1 MKLQAKISILF
12 SIILGV
18 FVITFLLYQYIR
30 LREKKILYQENQKSQ
45 ELVIDKVLQLSRI
58 KYEQLINDNSGWD
71 EMVDFATSPDSVWA
85 KDNVDFFVNSFHLN
99 FVQVYSKEKKLIYQ
113 FGDSTRLKGFGIV
126 MPETIQKF
134 FSDTAFV
141 HYFTGSGENLLEVF
155 GATIVPAADTDTR
168 LTPPQGYLLIA
179 RRWDSAYIGEHSA
192 ATSYQAE
199 LISTDS
205 LAKLKKDPKKYY
217 IVENL
222 TDYSGTPVA
231 AIVFSKRDALN
242 ESMTPLLY
250 LSVVV
255 TIIAVISVFIFLYYF
270 RKTILAPVQKINKT
284 LDSRNPAYLDE
295 AKANTE
301 EFKRLEELILKFF
314 QQEDQL
320 KRKNAEL
327 KENNAMKDRLFSI
340 IAHDLK
346 NPVGNMQTITEL
358 LTDCYRR
365 QDTETMEELLEMLNS
380 QAKETMTLLETL
392 FEWAKSQ
399 SGQISYSPEE
409 LDLRQV
415 VKQVAEVLQPGAG
428 VKGITLETE
437 IDPGIKVFADRN
449 MIHTVLRNLISN
461 AIKFTFSGGTVQ
473 ISAKLVTDGV
483 EVSVKDDG
491 IGMNAHTVKSLFHID
506 GNATTN
512 GTAGEKGSGLGLII
526 CREFI
531 EKHGREI
538 HVSSRPREGS
548 RFSFSLPAA

>member
-18 FVITFLLYQYIR
+18 FVVTFLLYQYIR
-30 LREKKILYQENQKSQ
+30 LREKKILYHENQKSQ
-45 ELVIDKVLQLSRI
+45 ELVIEKVLQLSRI

-71 EMVDFATSPDSVWA
+71 EMADFATSPDTVWA

-113 FGDSTRLKGFGIV
+113 FGDSTHLQEFGTV
-126 MPETIQKF
+126 SPETIQQF

-141 HYFTGSGENLLEVF
+141 HYFTGSGKNLLEVF

-168 LTPPQGYLLIA
+168 LTPPRGYLLIA
-179 RRWDSAYIGEHSA
+179 RHWDSAYIAEHSV

-205 LAKLKKDPKKYY
+205 LASLVKDPKKYY

-222 TDYSGTPVA
+222 TDYSGKPVA
-231 AIVFSKRDALN
+231 NVVFSKRDALN

-270 RKTILAPVQKINKT
+270 RKTILAPVLKINKT
-284 LDSRNPAYLDE
+284 LDSRNPAHLNE
-295 AKANTE
+295 AAANTE

-320 KRKNAEL
+320 KRKNTEL

-346 NPVGNMQTITEL
+346 NPVGNIQMITEL

-365 QDTETMEELLEMLNS
+365 KDTETLEELLAMLNT

-409 LDLRQV
+409 LNLKQV
-415 VKQVAEVLQPGAG
+415 VKQVSEVLQPGAS

-437 IDPGIKVFADRN
+437 IDPEIKVFADRN

-461 AIKFTFSGGTVQ
+461 AIKFTFAGGTVQ
-473 ISAKLVTDGV
+473 ISAKLVADGI

-491 IGMNAHTVKSLFHID
+491 IGMNAHTLKSLFHID
-506 GNATTN
+506 SNATTN
-512 GTAGEKGSGLGLII
+512 GTAGEKGSGLGLVI

-538 HVSSRPREGS
+538 HVSSRPHEGS

>member
-18 FVITFLLYQYIR
+18 FVVTFLLYQYIR

-71 EMVDFATSPDSVWA
+71 EMVDFAISPDSVWA

-113 FGDSTRLKGFGIV
+113 FGDSTRLQYFGSV
-126 MPETIQKF
+126 APEAIQQF

-222 TDYSGTPVA
+222 TDYSGKPVA

-284 LDSRNPAYLDE
+284 LDSRNPAHLDE